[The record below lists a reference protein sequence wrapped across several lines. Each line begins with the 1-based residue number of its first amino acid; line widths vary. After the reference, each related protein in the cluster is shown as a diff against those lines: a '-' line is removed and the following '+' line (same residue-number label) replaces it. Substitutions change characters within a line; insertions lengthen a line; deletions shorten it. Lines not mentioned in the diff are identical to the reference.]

1 MIRLLTFTTLYPNAT
16 ASGHGIFVETRLR
29 QLLRSGAASASVVAP
44 VPWFPSTN
52 ARFGDYARFAAV
64 PARERRHGIDVEHP
78 RYLLLP
84 RIGMSLAPGS
94 LARCAIS
101 TVRRLVAQG
110 LEFDLID
117 AHYFYPD
124 GVAAILLGEALG
136 KPVVVTA
143 RGSDI
148 NLIAQL
154 PGPRR
159 KIIDAARRCAAVVTV
174 CQALKDSMVALG
186 ADASHVTVLRNGVDL
201 EAFHPEPREEA
212 RGAFGLSRFTLVSVG
227 NLLELKGHDLCI
239 RAVAEMPDTELL
251 IAGGGPEEARLR
263 AMAETLGVGNRVRLL
278 GRLPQERLRTLY
290 SAADALVL
298 ASSREGWA
306 NVLLESMACG
316 TPVVATDV
324 GGSREVIT
332 APEAGTLIAERSP
345 SGIKAGVS
353 ALRGCMPD
361 RSDTRRFAERFGW
374 EETTKGQL
382 DLFRSVLRRPR
393 EARVEVAHA

>member
-1 MIRLLTFTTLYPNAT
+1 MIRLLTFTTLYPNAI

-44 VPWFPSTN
+44 VPWFPFKS

-64 PARERRHGIDVEHP
+64 PARESRHGIDVDHP
-78 RYLLLP
+78 RYVLLP
-84 RIGMSLAPGS
+84 KIGMSLAPGS

-101 TVRRLVAQG
+101 TVRRLMAQG

-124 GVAAILLGEALG
+124 GVAAIKLGEALG

-148 NLIAQL
+148 NLLARL

-159 KIIDAARRCAAVVTV
+159 MIVDAARRCAAVITV

-186 ADASHVTVLRNGVDL
+186 TDADHVTVLRNGVDL
-201 EAFHPEPREEA
+201 DAFHPEPRDEA
-212 RGAFGLSRFTLVSVG
+212 RAAFGLSRFTLVSVG

-239 RAVAEMPDTELL
+239 RAVAQMPDTELL
-251 IAGGGPEEARLR
+251 IAGSGPEESRLR
-263 AMAETLGVGNRVRLL
+263 ALAASLGVENRVRLL
-278 GRLPQERLRTLY
+278 GRVSQDRLRTLY

-316 TPVVATDV
+316 TPVLATDV
-324 GGSREVIT
+324 GGSREVVT
-332 APEAGTLIAERSP
+332 APEAGALIAERSA
-345 SGIKAGVS
+345 SGIKTGVS
-353 ALRGCMPD
+353 VLRGRMPD

-374 EETTKGQL
+374 EDTTNGQL
-382 DLFRSVLRRPR
+382 DLFRAVLGRAPA
-393 EARVEVAHA
+393 ARVEVAHA